1 MKQLVGALF
10 SLFITSFIS
19 FSQSYQAY
27 QVYTKDGKKTTFEKV
42 LKATKGKKAIFFGEL
57 HNDPIAHWLQLEVLN
72 YLTSQHG
79 EKLIC
84 GSEMFERDNQRALDL
99 YLSGVLTE
107 KTIKDSCRLWPNF
120 KTDYLPMLDSAKA
133 HHQKWI
139 ATNIP
144 RKYASLV
151 YKKSLKALDSLNA
164 KEKSWMAPLP
174 FPVDTTLSQY
184 AALMNGEM
192 HMGNNFVYSQAIK
205 DATMGYFMAQN
216 MTATNVFYHLNGS
229 YHSDYFQGIL
239 WYLNHY
245 GKVNFVDMLTISTV
259 SQVDVSKLDKEYVG
273 KADFIL
279 CVPENM
285 TKTH

>member
-1 MKQLVGALF
+1 MNQKPIFILLF
-10 SLFITSFIS
+10 LCLSLLG
-19 FSQSYQAY
+19 FSQGYQAY
-27 QVYTKDGKKTTFEKV
+27 QLYTKDGKKTTFEKV
-42 LKATKGKKAIFFGEL
+42 LKATKDKKAIFFGEL
-57 HNDPIAHWLQLEVLN
+57 HNDPIAHWLQLEMLN
-72 YLTSQHG
+72 YLTIQHG
-79 EKLIC
+79 TNLVC

-120 KTDYLPMLDSAKA
+120 KTDYLPMLDSAKT

-151 YKKSLKALDSLNA
+151 YKKSLKALDSLSA
-164 KEKSWMAPLP
+164 VEKSWMVPLP

-184 AALMNGEM
+184 ASLMNGAM
-192 HMGNNFVYSQAIK
+192 HMGNNFVYSQAVK
-205 DATMGYFMAQN
+205 DATMGYFIAQN
-216 MTATNVFYHLNGS
+216 MSPSGVFYHLNGA

-239 WYLNHY
+239 WYLNY
-245 GKVNFVDMLTISTV
+245 YSKINLTDMMTISTV
-259 SQVDVSKLDKEYVG
+259 SQIDISKLDKEYTG